1 MEIPPIS
8 KTSEGFKIEK
18 ATQAKAPFF
27 KNNPLK
33 HFLFTSLLHTLT
45 KIQQKA
51 HKASQK
57 LKESTSD

>member
-1 MEIPPIS
+1 MDIPPIS
-8 KTSEGFKIEK
+8 KTSEGFKVKDIS
-18 ATQAKAPFF
+18 QMQNPFF

-33 HFLFTSLLHTLT
+33 HYLFTSLLQTLT

-57 LKESTSD
+57 LKESDN